1 MSEKTL
7 KFDNIRVNKKEFHK
21 SKQPVDLDL
30 INIDQIVVS
39 DKFQHSDGGFKYFI
53 GYKKGEIVKPLCIIL
68 PQMTGYIKYFE
79 NGGKN
84 MSFVIK
90 DDDVLDKYNEIWD
103 KIKET
108 LSIKFH
114 SMPVYDEKYI
124 KAKVRE
130 FNGVIKTNF
139 LGDEIPKESM
149 HYTCI
154 ACITIDSVMR
164 MEKKNYRQVYLEEC
178 KYRMKNIKMTKFI
191 EAELESESE
200 PVSELESERHFLREQ
215 F

>member
-1 MSEKTL
+1 
-7 KFDNIRVNKKEFHK
+7 
-21 SKQPVDLDL
+21 
-30 INIDQIVVS
+30 
-39 DKFQHSDGGFKYFI
+39 
-53 GYKKGEIVKPLCIIL
+53 
-68 PQMTGYIKYFE
+68 MTGYIKYFE

-108 LSIKFH
+108 LSTKFH
-114 SMPVYDEKYI
+114 SMPVYDKKYI

-164 MEKKNYRQVYLEEC
+164 MEKKNYSQVYL
-178 KYRMKNIKMTKFI
+178 KTMQIQTKENKDNQI
-191 EAELESESE
+191 
-200 PVSELESERHFLREQ
+200 HKH
-215 F
+215 

>member
-1 MSEKTL
+1 MS
-7 KFDNIRVNKKEFHK
+7 
-21 SKQPVDLDL
+21 
-30 INIDQIVVS
+30 
-39 DKFQHSDGGFKYFI
+39 
-53 GYKKGEIVKPLCIIL
+53 
-68 PQMTGYIKYFE
+68 GYIKYFE

-84 MSFVIK
+84 MSFLIK
-90 DDDVLDKYNEIWD
+90 NDRVLDKYNTISD

-108 LSIKFH
+108 LNIKFH

-164 MEKKNYRQVYLEEC
+164 MEKKNYLQVYLEEC
-178 KYRMKNIKMTKFI
+178 RYRMKKTKMTKFI
-191 EAELESESE
+191 EAELELESESE
-200 PVSELESERHFLREQ
+200 LEFDIDLQSKSGLESDTE
-215 F
+215 

>member
-1 MSEKTL
+1 MIFLGIVRMSEKTL

-21 SKQPVDLDL
+21 SKQSINLDL
-30 INIDQIVVS
+30 VNVDQMVVS
-39 DKFQHSDGGFKYFI
+39 DKFKHSDDGFKYFI
-53 GYKKGEIVKPLCIIL
+53 GYKEGEIVKPLCIIL

-114 SMPVYDEKYI
+114 SMPVYDEQYI

-130 FNGVIKTNF
+130 FNGVSNTNF
-139 LGDEIPKESM
+139 SSDEVPKENK

-164 MEKKNYRQVYLEEC
+164 MGKKNYHQIYSEGC
-178 KYRMKNIKMTKFI
+178 KYKIKKTKMAKFI
-191 EAELESESE
+191 EAEKESESE
-200 PVSELESERHFLREQ
+200 LESDTE
-215 F
+215 

>member
-21 SKQPVDLDL
+21 SKQPIDLDL
-30 INIDQIVVS
+30 VNVDQIVVP
-39 DKFQHSDGGFKYFI
+39 DKFKHSNGGFKYFI
-53 GYKKGEIVKPLCIIL
+53 GYKEGKIIKPLCIIL
-68 PQMTGYIKYFE
+68 LQMTGYIKYFE

-84 MSFVIK
+84 MSFIVK
-90 DDDVLDKYNEIWD
+90 DDMHLNKYNEIWN

-139 LGDEIPKESM
+139 LGNKIPKESM

-154 ACITIDSVMR
+154 ACLTIDSV
-164 MEKKNYRQVYLEEC
+164 
-178 KYRMKNIKMTKFI
+178 I
-191 EAELESESE
+191 
-200 PVSELESERHFLREQ
+200 
-215 F
+215 